1 MGMVRGEAIGSRTV
15 PRSKAQVDRA
25 GGQLRDWFMGETP
38 VGALDEP
45 PLDEAVKVVSD
56 WRASFFEPLNV
67 VTGVVARCTGT
78 SPTFRHKRMS
88 RIVYKLVRFPSMRL
102 TQMEDI
108 GGCRV
113 VVPDRPALGAARA
126 AILQHWS
133 DAGVDD
139 YLERPKGTGYR
150 AIHIVPVA
158 SGRAIEV
165 QLRTERQNEWAD
177 VVERTDDRLDTML
190 KDGKGPPDL
199 QEYFC
204 QAAAR
209 IAIEEEGGTVGEDQE
224 RAFADLRER
233 VRPYFRTRNG

>member
-1 MGMVRGEAIGSRTV
+1 M

-25 GGQLRDWFMGETP
+25 GGQLRAWFLGETAAA
-38 VGALDEP
+38 ALDEP

-56 WRASFFEPLNV
+56 WRATFFEPLNL
-67 VTGVVARCTGT
+67 VTGTVARCTGT

-113 VVPDRPALGAARA
+113 VVPARTDLEAARA
-126 AILQHWS
+126 AVLQQWS
-133 DAGVDD
+133 DAGLDD
-139 YLERPKGTGYR
+139 YLERPKDTGYR
-150 AIHIVPVA
+150 AIHVVA
-158 SGRAIEV
+158 VESGRAVEI
-165 QLRTERQNEWAD
+165 QLRTARQNEWAD

-224 RAFADLRER
+224 RAFAELRER
-233 VRPYFRTRNG
+233 VRHYFRTRNG